1 MRVSL
6 TGESNKPITSSGVM
20 YTSQQSRVSGNKA
33 SGSLC
38 RMFLY
43 ERTKGKYEKYDSMYP
58 IMRRRNARVR
68 LCECTAMLL
77 IYQGETVREREDQT
91 ITEFAEQGQ
100 EENHRLPD
108 EQLER
113 SSSGLVCFFRCER
126 IFFGSAQFIH
136 VFDQL
141 PTFFGGSVDES
152 LGICSQ
158 HGKPKCLNKATE
170 YQLKPEV
177 RVQVQRQILLPN
189 PSKKWMKHRAKNG

>member
-1 MRVSL
+1 
-6 TGESNKPITSSGVM
+6 
-20 YTSQQSRVSGNKA
+20 
-33 SGSLC
+33 
-38 RMFLY
+38 MFLY
-43 ERTKGKYEKYDSMYP
+43 ERTKVKYEKYDSMYP

-126 IFFGSAQFIH
+126 IFFGSA
-136 VFDQL
+136 
-141 PTFFGGSVDES
+141 
-152 LGICSQ
+152 
-158 HGKPKCLNKATE
+158 
-170 YQLKPEV
+170 
-177 RVQVQRQILLPN
+177 
-189 PSKKWMKHRAKNG
+189 